1 MIGRREFITLLS
13 GAVAAWPLA
22 ARAQQRAHTVGYISS
37 RSREADA
44 HLVAAFRRGLSEI
57 GYVEGRN
64 VAIEFRWAEGD
75 YGRHEP
81 LTADLVQRQVDVIVA
96 TSAPTAIAA
105 KKVPRRGIP
114 LVFTTGQDP
123 VKDGLVAGFDRP
135 GGDATGIYVFTVEL
149 GPKRLEI
156 LRELVPGAAVIGF
169 LMNANV
175 ASAEFQ
181 LKEIQSAAHA
191 IGQQLQI
198 FTARSESEIN
208 VAFETMARSRVG
220 ALLVGADPSFQ
231 VWRPQLIDLA
241 LRHRIPTMYE
251 WAEFVTHGGL
261 ASYSTNRA
269 EAYRLAG
276 NYAGRILKGEMPAEL
291 PVMLSTKFELVLNLK
306 AAKTL
311 GLVVPDKLLAR
322 AVELIE

>member
-1 MIGRREFITLLS
+1 VRRREFITVLGS
-13 GAVAAWPLA
+13 AAAAWPLA
-22 ARAQQRAHTVGYISS
+22 ARAQQPAQTVGYISS
-37 RSREADA
+37 RSRQADA

-57 GYVEGRN
+57 GHVEGQN

-75 YGRHEP
+75 YGRHEA
-81 LTADLVQRQVDVIVA
+81 LTADLVRRQVDVIVA

-105 KKVPRRGIP
+105 KKVPRGAIP

-156 LRELVPGAAVIGF
+156 LRELVPGVAVIGF

-181 LKEIQSAAHA
+181 LKDIQTAAYA
-191 IGQQLQI
+191 IGQQIQI
-198 FTARSESEIN
+198 FTASTESEIN
-208 VAFETMARSRVG
+208 VAFDTMARSRVG
-220 ALLVGADPSFQ
+220 ALLLAADPFFQ

-251 WAEFVTHGGL
+251 WAEFVTSGGL

-276 NYAGRILKGEMPAEL
+276 NYAGRILKGEKPAEL
-291 PVMLSTKFELVLNLK
+291 PVVLSTRFELMLNLK
-306 AAKTL
+306 TAKAL
-311 GLVVPDKLLAR
+311 GLTVPDKLLAL
-322 AVELIE
+322 ADEVIE

>member
-1 MIGRREFITLLS
+1 MIRRREFIMLLG
-13 GAVAAWPLA
+13 GAAAWPLA
-22 ARAQQRAHTVGYISS
+22 ARAQQRGQTVGYVSS

-57 GYVEGRN
+57 GYVEGQN
-64 VAIEFRWAEGD
+64 VGIEFRWAEGD
-75 YGRHEP
+75 YGRHEV

-156 LRELVPGAAVIGF
+156 LRELVPGASVIGF
-169 LMNANV
+169 LVNANV
-175 ASAEFQ
+175 ASADFQ
-181 LKEIQSAAHA
+181 LKDIQSAAQA
-191 IGQQLQI
+191 IGQQIQI

-208 VAFETMARSRVG
+208 AVFETMARSRVG
-220 ALLVGADPSFQ
+220 
-231 VWRPQLIDLA
+231 
-241 LRHRIPTMYE
+241 
-251 WAEFVTHGGL
+251 
-261 ASYSTNRA
+261 
-269 EAYRLAG
+269 
-276 NYAGRILKGEMPAEL
+276 
-291 PVMLSTKFELVLNLK
+291 
-306 AAKTL
+306 
-311 GLVVPDKLLAR
+311 
-322 AVELIE
+322 